1 VVDPVIEPLWEGV
14 HLLAH
19 LRNGS
24 VRLVDSEGDD
34 VGREFAEIT
43 VGMAAS
49 IAAEEAVIDGWITDQ
64 ATRSGEGL
72 ALINLQAT
80 KGVPLIRPPGVALAP
95 VPEHDRPG
103 TIAFIAVDL
112 LSLDD
117 QPLLDLPLLERKRLL
132 DSIVVGNDLVRASPY
147 VRPPLDR
154 WLPSWQAVGFKG
166 AVLKAA
172 NSRYVPGG
180 ATDEWTV
187 AQPLPRR

>member
-19 LRNGS
+19 IRNGA

-34 VGREFAEIT
+34 VGREFAEVT
-43 VGMAAS
+43 VGIAAS
-49 IAAEEAVIDGWITDQ
+49 IAADEAILDGWITDQ

-80 KGVPLIRPPGVALAP
+80 KGVPLIRPPDVALAP

-117 QPLLDLPLLERKRLL
+117 QLLLDLPLLERKRLL
-132 DSIVVGNDLVRASPY
+132 DSVVVGNDLVRASPY

-154 WLPSWQAVGFKG
+154 WLPSWQAIGFKG
-166 AVLKAA
+166 AMLKAA
-172 NSRYVPGG
+172 NSRYVPGR